1 MEYVSLGVIKDS
13 FGLDGTMKIFS
24 TTSNQKQR
32 YKTGSRVFLYNPQT
46 NERTEL
52 NVIKFRQNGP
62 FDFLKVNELNTPE
75 EIKLIK
81 GYEIHAI
88 KDEISLEKGMYFYSD
103 LKGCEVVDIN
113 NNILGIVKEV
123 EEYPAQL
130 TLRVGREGSKD
141 FFVPFVKQFIK
152 SVDIKN
158 KRILIEII
166 EGLLWKLLF

>member
-166 EGLLWKLLF
+166 EGLL

>member
-1 MEYVSLGVIKDS
+1 MKYVSLGVIKDS

-32 YKTGSRVFLYNPQT
+32 YKEGSKVFLYNPQT
-46 NERTEL
+46 HERTEL
-52 NVIKFRQNGP
+52 NVVKFRHNGP
-62 FDFLKVNELNTPE
+62 FDFLKVNEFNTPE

-103 LKGCEVVDIN
+103 LKGCQVVDKDN
-113 NNILGIVKEV
+113 HLLGTVKEV
-123 EEYPAQL
+123 EEFPAQL
-130 TLRVGREGSKD
+130 TLRVSRTGNKD

-152 SVDIKN
+152 SVDIEN

-166 EGLLWKLLF
+166 EGLLWKLQF

>member
-1 MEYVSLGVIKDS
+1 MEYVSLGIIKDS

-24 TTSNQKQR
+24 TTTNQEKR
-32 YKTGSRVFLYNPQT
+32 YKQGATVFLYNPQT
-46 NERTEL
+46 GVRDTL
-52 NVIKFRQNGP
+52 KVINFRNNGP
-62 FDFLKVNELNTPE
+62 FDFLKVCEYSTPE
-75 EIKLIK
+75 EIKEIK

-88 KDEISLEKGMYFYSD
+88 KDEISLEEGSYFYSD
-103 LKGCEVVDIN
+103 LKGCQVIDKD

-130 TLRVGREGSKD
+130 TLRVVRNNRAD

-166 EGLLWKLLF
+166 EGLL

>member
-1 MEYVSLGVIKDS
+1 MEFVSLGVIKDS

-113 NNILGIVKEV
+113 NNILGTVKEV

-130 TLRVGREGSKD
+130 TLRVGRKGNKD

-166 EGLLWKLLF
+166 EGLL

>member
-75 EIKLIK
+75 EIKSIK

-130 TLRVGREGSKD
+130 TLRVGREGNKD

-166 EGLLWKLLF
+166 EGLL

>member
-13 FGLDGTMKIFS
+13 FSLDGTMKIFS
-24 TTSNQKQR
+24 TTTNQAQR
-32 YKTGSRVFLYNPQT
+32 YKGGSKVYLYNPQT
-46 NERTEL
+46 RERIEL
-52 NVIKFRQNGP
+52 NVVNYRQNGP
-62 FDFLKVNELNTPE
+62 FDFLKVKEYNTPE
-75 EIKLIK
+75 EIKLLK

-103 LKGCEVVDIN
+103 LKGCQIVDKDN
-113 NNILGIVKEV
+113 KILGTVKEV

-130 TLRVGREGSKD
+130 TLRVGRSGNKD

-152 SVDIKN
+152 SVDIEN

-166 EGLLWKLLF
+166 EGLL

>member
-1 MEYVSLGVIKDS
+1 MKYVSLGVIKDS

-32 YKTGSRVFLYNPQT
+32 YKTGSKVFLYNPQT

-52 NVIKFRQNGP
+52 NVIKFRQKGP

-113 NNILGIVKEV
+113 NNILGTVKEV

-130 TLRVGREGSKD
+130 TLRVGRKGNKD

>member
-32 YKTGSRVFLYNPQT
+32 YKTGSKVFLYNPQT

-113 NNILGIVKEV
+113 NNIGKVDSVEQFTSQITLKIVKNAAKV
-123 EEYPAQL
+123 HY
-130 TLRVGREGSKD
+130 
-141 FFVPFVKQFIK
+141 FVPFNDFFIK
-152 SVDIKN
+152 EVDVKN
-158 KRILIEII
+158 KRIVIHVI
-166 EGLLWKLLF
+166 EGLII

>member
-32 YKTGSRVFLYNPQT
+32 YKTGSKVFLYNPQT
-46 NERTEL
+46 DERTEL

-75 EIKLIK
+75 EIKLLK

-113 NNILGIVKEV
+113 NNILGTVKEV

-130 TLRVGREGSKD
+130 TLRVGRKGNKD

-166 EGLLWKLLF
+166 EGLL